1 MLVSLEWLK
10 DYVSTQD
17 LAPEDLAEKITRSG
31 IEVDAVIDRASG
43 MDKVVVG
50 YVVSKEKHPEA
61 DKLNICQVDV
71 GEAEPQQIICGAP
84 NVDAGQKVIV
94 ARPGAHLPGGI
105 KIKKAKL
112 RGHES
117 NGMICSLQE
126 LGIEGKLV
134 PKAYAEGIYVLPAD
148 AEVGSDA
155 LEVLGL
161 RDTVL
166 ELGLTPNRSDAL
178 SMLGVAYEVGAIL
191 SEEVKYPEI
200 EYHTSSE
207 KAGDLLKL
215 RVEDLQA
222 NPMYV
227 AKVVKNVKIA
237 ESPMW
242 LQHRLMAAGV
252 RPHNNVV
259 DVTNYILMEY
269 GQPLHAFDYDSLAT
283 GEIVVRKATEGEK
296 ITTLDDQ
303 ERTLKATDLVI
314 TNGKEPVA
322 IAGVMGGANS
332 EVTETTTTVVIESAY
347 FDGLTVRQ
355 TSRNL
360 GLRSDASARFEKGV
374 DPNRVIPA
382 AERAAAL
389 LAELAGGE
397 VLEGTCIVD
406 ELDKTPARVVVSPD
420 FINER
425 LGMKISLEDMLSILE
440 RLKFGVEAANGL
452 LIIDAPT
459 RRQDIKIEEDI
470 VEEIARL
477 YGYDEIPMT
486 LPEGAN
492 QVGQLTAYQA
502 NRRVVRDYLEG
513 AGLYQAVTY
522 SLTSEALS
530 QRFAL
535 KAEPVTRLLM
545 PMSEDRSTLR
555 QSLIP
560 HLIEAA
566 AYNVARKAD
575 SVALYEVGSVFL
587 GQTEEGLPF
596 EEEHVAAVL
605 TGKWLDHAWQGE
617 KKEVDFF
624 VLKGII
630 EGVIGKL
637 GLTDRIAFVKTEVA
651 GLHPG
656 RTASIL
662 LDGEQVG
669 IIGGLHPA
677 EQKSWGVKDTYVME
691 MNLVAL
697 LHANASAAPLG
708 YKAVPRFPAM
718 SRDIALVMDRATAA
732 GEVITAIRSAG
743 VKLLKDIRVFDVYE
757 GEKMEAGKKSVAFS
771 LTYFDPERTLTDDEV
786 VAAHNKVLKAIATI
800 EGTEVR

>member
-10 DYVSTQD
+10 DYVSTQN
-17 LAPEDLAEKITRSG
+17 LVPEQLAEKITRSG
-31 IEVDAVIDRASG
+31 IEVDAVIDRANG

-71 GEAEPQQIICGAP
+71 GEAELQQIICGAP

-134 PKAYAEGIYVLPAD
+134 PKAYSEGIYVLPAD
-148 AEVGSDA
+148 AEIGSDA
-155 LEVLGL
+155 LAILGL

-200 EYHTSSE
+200 SYNTSTE
-207 KAGDLLKL
+207 KAEDRLKL

-242 LQHRLMAAGV
+242 LQNRLMAAGV

-259 DVTNYILMEY
+259 DITNYILMEY

-283 GEIVVRKATEGEK
+283 GEIVVRKATEGEQ

-332 EVTETTTTVVIESAY
+332 EVTESTTTVVIESAY

-355 TSRNL
+355 TSRRL

-374 DPNRVIPA
+374 DPNRVLPA

-397 VLEGTCIVD
+397 VLEGTCLVD

-440 RLKFGVEAANGL
+440 RLKFSVEAANGL

-477 YGYDEIPMT
+477 FGYDEIPMT
-486 LPEGAN
+486 LPEGAT
-492 QVGQLTAYQA
+492 QVGGLTPYQA
-502 NRRVVRDYLEG
+502 HRRVVRNFMEG

-545 PMSEDRSTLR
+545 PMSEERSTLR

-566 AYNVARKAD
+566 AYNVARQAE

-587 GQTEEGLPF
+587 GQLEEGQPY

-617 KKEVDFF
+617 KKAVDFF
-624 VLKGII
+624 VLKGIV

-637 GLTDRIAFVKTEVA
+637 GLENRISFVQAQVD

-677 EQKSWGVKDTYVME
+677 EQKAWGVKDTYVME

-697 LHANASAAPLG
+697 LNATEQEEPLT
-708 YKAVPRFPAM
+708 YTSVPRFPAM
-718 SRDIALVMDRATAA
+718 SRDIALIMNRATTA
-732 GEVITAIRSAG
+732 GEVITAIRSAS
-743 VKLLKDIRVFDVYE
+743 VKLLKDVRVFDVYE
-757 GEKMEAGKKSVAFS
+757 GEKMEPGKKSVAFS
-771 LTYFDPERTLTDDEV
+771 LTYLDPERTLTDEEV

-800 EGTEVR
+800 QGTEVR

>member
-10 DYVSTQD
+10 DYVNTQD
-17 LAPEDLAEKITRSG
+17 LAPEQLAEKITRSG
-31 IEVDAVIDRASG
+31 IEVDAVIDRANG

-71 GEAEPQQIICGAP
+71 GETEPQQIICGAP

-134 PKAYAEGIYVLPAD
+134 AKAYSEGIYVLPAD

-155 LEVLGL
+155 LAILGL

-178 SMLGVAYEVGAIL
+178 SMLGVAYEVGAIF

-200 EYHTSSE
+200 SYSTSSE
-207 KAGDLLKL
+207 KAEDMLKL

-227 AKVVKNVKIA
+227 AKVVKNVKIT

-242 LQHRLMAAGV
+242 LQNRLMAAGV

-322 IAGVMGGANS
+322 IAGVMGGSNS
-332 EVTETTTTVVIESAY
+332 EVTESTTTVVIESAY
-347 FDGLTVRQ
+347 FEGLTVRQ
-355 TSRNL
+355 TSRHL

-374 DPNRVIPA
+374 DPNRVLPA

-406 ELDKTPARVVVSPD
+406 ELDKSPARVVVSPD

-452 LIIDAPT
+452 LIVDAPT

-492 QVGQLTAYQA
+492 QVGRLTPYQA
-502 NRRVVRDYLEG
+502 NRRVVRNFMEG

-545 PMSEDRSTLR
+545 PMSEERSTLR
-555 QSLIP
+555 QSLLP

-566 AYNVARKAD
+566 AYNVARKAET
-575 SVALYEVGSVFL
+575 VALYEVGSVFL
-587 GQTEEGLPF
+587 GQSEEGQPY

-617 KKEVDFF
+617 KKAVDFF
-624 VLKGII
+624 VLKGIV

-637 GLTDRIAFVKTEVA
+637 GLEDRISFVKAEVD

-677 EQKSWGVKDTYVME
+677 EQKTWGVKDTYVME

-697 LHANASAAPLG
+697 LNATAKEAPLA
-708 YKAVPRFPAM
+708 YTPVPRFPAM
-718 SRDIALVMDRATAA
+718 SRDIALIMDRTTTA

-743 VKLLKDIRVFDVYE
+743 VKLLKDVRVFDVYE

-771 LTYFDPERTLTDDEV
+771 LTYFDPERTLTDEEV

>member
-10 DYVSTQD
+10 DYVGTQD
-17 LAPEDLAEKITRSG
+17 LAPEELAEKITRSG

-50 YVVSKEKHPEA
+50 HVVSKEKHPEA

-126 LGIEGKLV
+126 LGVEGKLV
-134 PKAYAEGIYVLPAD
+134 PKAYAEGIYVLPTD
-148 AEVGSDA
+148 AEVGADA
-155 LEVLGL
+155 LALLGL

-200 EYHTSSE
+200 AYNTAVE
-207 KAGDLLKL
+207 KAQDVLKL
-215 RVEDLQA
+215 RVEDIQA

-314 TNGKEPVA
+314 TNGQEPVA

-374 DPNRVIPA
+374 DPNRVVPA

-486 LPEGAN
+486 LLEGAN
-492 QVGQLTAYQA
+492 QVGSLTPYQA
-502 NRRVVRDYLEG
+502 NRRVVRNYMEG

-535 KAEPVTRLLM
+535 KAASVTRLLM
-545 PMSEDRSTLR
+545 PMSEERSTLR

-587 GQTEEGLPF
+587 GQAAEGQPF

-624 VLKGII
+624 VLKGIV
-630 EGVIGKL
+630 EGVVSKL
-637 GLTDRIAFVKTEVA
+637 GLTERISFVKAQVD

-662 LDGEQVG
+662 LDGEHVG

-677 EQKSWGVKDTYVME
+677 EQKTWGVKDTYVME

-697 LHANASAAPLG
+697 LDATTNEAPLG
-708 YKAVPRFPAM
+708 YKPVPRFPAM
-718 SRDIALVMDRATAA
+718 SRDIALVMDSVTAA
-732 GEVITAIRSAG
+732 GEVVAVIRSAG

-771 LTYFDPERTLTDDEV
+771 LTYFDPERTLTDEEV

>member
-10 DYVSTQD
+10 DYVNTQD
-17 LAPEDLAEKITRSG
+17 LATEELAEKITRSG
-31 IEVDAVIDRASG
+31 IEVDAVIDRANG

-50 YVVSKEKHPEA
+50 YIVSKEKHPEA

-134 PKAYAEGIYVLPAD
+134 PKAYSEGIYVLPED

-155 LEVLGL
+155 LAILGL

-200 EYHTSSE
+200 AYSTSSE
-207 KAGDLLKL
+207 KAEDLFKL

-242 LQHRLMAAGV
+242 LQNRLMAAGV

-332 EVTETTTTVVIESAY
+332 EVNDSTTTVVIESAY

-355 TSRNL
+355 TSRHL

-374 DPNRVIPA
+374 DPNRVLPA

-406 ELDKTPARVVVSPD
+406 ELDKSPARVVVSPD

-425 LGMKISLEDMLSILE
+425 LGMKISLEEMLTILE

-452 LIIDAPT
+452 LIVDAPT

-492 QVGQLTAYQA
+492 QVGRLTPYQA
-502 NRRVVRDYLEG
+502 NRRVVRNYMEG

-522 SLTSEALS
+522 SLTSDALS

-575 SVALYEVGSVFL
+575 NVALYEIGSVFL
-587 GQTEEGLPF
+587 GQSEEGLPY
-596 EEEHVAAVL
+596 EEEHVAAVV

-617 KKEVDFF
+617 KKAVDFF
-624 VLKGII
+624 VLKGIV

-637 GLTDRIAFVKTEVA
+637 GLEDRISFVKAEVD

-677 EQKSWGVKDTYVME
+677 EQKTWGVKDTYVME
-691 MNLVAL
+691 MNLVTL
-697 LHANASAAPLG
+697 LNANAKEAPLG
-708 YKAVPRFPAM
+708 YTPVPRFPAM
-718 SRDIALVMDRATAA
+718 SRDIALIMDRTTTA
-732 GEVITAIRSAG
+732 GEVIAAIRSAN
-743 VKLLKDIRVFDVYE
+743 VKLLKDVRVFDVYE

-771 LTYFDPERTLTDDEV
+771 LTYFDPERTLTDEEV

>member
-10 DYVSTQD
+10 DYVSTQG
-17 LAPEDLAEKITRSG
+17 LVPEELAEKITRSG
-31 IEVDAVIDRASG
+31 IEVDAVIDRANG

-50 YVVSKEKHPEA
+50 HVVSKEKHPEA

-126 LGIEGKLV
+126 LGVEGKLV

-148 AEVGSDA
+148 AEVGADA
-155 LEVLGL
+155 LALLGL

-200 EYHTSSE
+200 AYNTSSE
-207 KAGDLLKL
+207 KAQDVLKL

-259 DVTNYILMEY
+259 DVTNYVLMEY

-296 ITTLDDQ
+296 ITTLDEQ
-303 ERTLKATDLVI
+303 ERTLNATDLVI

-374 DPNRVIPA
+374 DQNRVVPA

-420 FINER
+420 FINEC

-486 LPEGAN
+486 LLEGAN
-492 QVGQLTAYQA
+492 QVGSLTPYQA
-502 NRRVVRDYLEG
+502 NRRVVRNYMEG

-535 KAEPVTRLLM
+535 KAASVTRLLM
-545 PMSEDRSTLR
+545 PMSEERSTLR

-587 GQTEEGLPF
+587 GQSAEGQPF

-630 EGVIGKL
+630 EGVVNKL
-637 GLTDRIAFVKTEVA
+637 GLGNRISFVKAQVD

-677 EQKSWGVKDTYVME
+677 EQKTSGVKDTYVME

-697 LHANASAAPLG
+697 LDATANEAPLG
-708 YKAVPRFPAM
+708 YQPVPRFPAM
-718 SRDIALVMDRATAA
+718 SRDIALVMDSATAA
-732 GEVITAIRSAG
+732 GEVVAVIHSAG

-771 LTYFDPERTLTDDEV
+771 LTYFDPERTLTDEEV

>member
-10 DYVSTQD
+10 DYVNTQD
-17 LAPEDLAEKITRSG
+17 LAPEVLAEKITRSG

-50 YVVSKEKHPEA
+50 HVVSKEKHPEA

-71 GEAEPQQIICGAP
+71 GEEELQQIICGAP

-126 LGIEGKLV
+126 LGVEGKLV

-148 AEVGSDA
+148 AKPGSDA
-155 LEVLGL
+155 LSLLGL

-200 EYHTSSE
+200 SYSTSSE
-207 KAGDLLKL
+207 KAEDVLKL
-215 RVEDLQA
+215 RVEDVQE

-227 AKVVKNVKIA
+227 AKVVKNVKVA

-303 ERTLKATDLVI
+303 ERTLKASDLVI

-332 EVTETTTTVVIESAY
+332 EVTEKTTTVVIESAY

-355 TSRNL
+355 TSRDL

-406 ELDKTPARVVVSPD
+406 ELEKSPGRVVVSPD

-425 LGMKISLEDMLSILE
+425 LGMKISLEDMLSILN
-440 RLKFGVEAANGL
+440 RLKFDVEAANGL
-452 LIIDAPT
+452 LIIDVPT

-486 LPEGAN
+486 LPEGA
-492 QVGQLTAYQA
+492 QVGRLTPYQEK
-502 NRRVVRDYLEG
+502 RRVVRNFMEG

-545 PMSEDRSTLR
+545 PMSEERSTLR

-575 SVALYEVGSVFL
+575 NVALYEVGSVFL
-587 GQTEEGLPF
+587 GQTADGQPF
-596 EEEHVAAVL
+596 EEEHIAAVL
-605 TGKWLDHAWQGE
+605 TGKWVDHAWQGE
-617 KKEVDFF
+617 HKAVDFF
-624 VLKGII
+624 VLKGIV
-630 EGVIGKL
+630 EGVVGKL
-637 GLTDRIAFVKTEVA
+637 GLGERISFVKAEVD

-677 EQKSWGVKDTYVME
+677 EDKAWGVKETYVME

-697 LHANASAAPLG
+697 LEASSNEAPLG
-708 YKAVPRFPAM
+708 YTPVPRFPAM
-718 SRDIALVMDRATAA
+718 SRDIALVLDRATAA
-732 GEVITAIRSAG
+732 GEVVSVIRAAN

-771 LTYFDPERTLTDDEV
+771 LTYFDPERTLTDEEV